1 MELVEAAPVSGEI
14 DKGTSRVT
22 FDRVTHVSSPAARA
36 GGTPNDQAEKS
47 KTLTLN
53 RPMTD
58 CRHRA
63 IQRQRSGLNE
73 APTKQ
78 ERGTLDRHVQNG
90 INPIVDLTALTIIL
104 RNCTLPTP
112 PPVANVELPL

>member
-1 MELVEAAPVSGEI
+1 VELVEAAPVSGEI

-36 GGTPNDQAEKS
+36 GGTLNDPEKS

-58 CRHRA
+58 FRHRA
-63 IQRQRSGLNE
+63 IHRQRSGLNE

-78 ERGTLDRHVQNG
+78 ERGTLDG
-90 INPIVDLTALTIIL
+90 
-104 RNCTLPTP
+104 
-112 PPVANVELPL
+112 